1 MAHAERAALSR
12 AEAMIPTRRDDS
24 SIAHKIK
31 KCKVRQTN
39 SKQSQDTVTL
49 KQTRSADSL
58 GRSYTLLQC
67 PPTRKEFDE
76 DHSRNLSVR
85 AGDRHSLFY
94 TLQ

>member
-12 AEAMIPTRRDDS
+12 AEAMILTRRDDS
-24 SIAHKIK
+24 SIAHKK
-31 KCKVRQTN
+31 SDKTQN
-39 SKQSQDTVTL
+39 SHKI
-49 KQTRSADSL
+49 RSSRRDRPRRSL

-76 DHSRNLSVR
+76 EHSRNLSVR